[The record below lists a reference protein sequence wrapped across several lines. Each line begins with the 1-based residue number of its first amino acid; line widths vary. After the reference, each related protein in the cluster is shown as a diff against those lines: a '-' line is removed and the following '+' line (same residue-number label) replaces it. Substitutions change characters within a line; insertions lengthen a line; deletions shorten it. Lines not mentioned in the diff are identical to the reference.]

1 MADSACV
8 GSGNGPSGPLARL
21 AAFLEQERPAGKHA
35 PKFLLQGDAAAQ
47 DPAFLALMV
56 TTSSPRLSFA
66 RRRSEHGLR
75 DCLQVEDRA
84 QLTMAYTEFLS
95 QLQKNILMGGMG

>member
-56 TTSSPRLSFA
+56 TTTSPRPAGAPQGDGLSTG
-66 RRRSEHGLR
+66 RVTVCRWRTVRS
-75 DCLQVEDRA
+75 
-84 QLTMAYTEFLS
+84 
-95 QLQKNILMGGMG
+95 